1 MNIITIG
8 DRVTVTPD
16 YGNEFFATVVGFT
29 EGNMVLVKD
38 RCGNVTYVAT
48 FQVSNEDVW

>member
-16 YGNEFFATVVGFT
+16 YGSEFTATVVGFT
-29 EGNMVLVKD
+29 EGNRVLVKD
-38 RCGNVTYVAT
+38 RSGNVTYVAS
-48 FQVSNEDVW
+48 FQVSYEDAW

>member
-16 YGNEFFATVVGFT
+16 YGNEFIATVVGFT
-29 EGNMVLVKD
+29 EGNRVLVKD
-38 RCGNVTYVAT
+38 GSGNVTYVVS
-48 FQVSNEDVW
+48 FQVSHEDMW